1 MATAETVQPVKY
13 RNQIADD
20 KLAIVDRVGL
30 PSAIQDCADE
40 AGALESVRSSRAK
53 EKPNRIRA
61 GRLAVMLNLADQ
73 IRPALRPEIEAVF
86 ADAVPLAKDN
96 RTARIAEIGEKLL
109 IGAPAGQRPVRMSE
123 AEVYLADANAGSQ
136 SRDGGQPA
144 LQIVQ
149 PGTSI
154 DMTRLVKFAPYA
166 KNVPQLGQDLMIV
179 NYHDGVG
186 TAGVIDDLESAP
198 EQRARMAQE
207 TIKVKHIALR
217 NNDDPLRIARAALN
231 QNGSGYDLKA
241 VNQKLAMR
249 EMQALVTRFAIKG
262 DTALGLNGI
271 LNTGS
276 VGQGI
281 AIDKS
286 SVNVNSASADD
297 VAQAVRDAIATAIA
311 ARQDGEVDS
320 ITMDGRIAAKLRTP
334 AASGGSHLRNLIADY
349 ANLGIVNWYELSN
362 FNAGSS
368 ASPCMT
374 IGNTNDEDFGS
385 RLLSGPQPLVFPFAV
400 GEFTRTYYVWPYAGV
415 WTGISAFNHV
425 ATFAYS

>member
-1 MATAETVQPVKY
+1 MDIDITKPVKY
-13 RNQIADD
+13 RKQIADD
-20 KLAIVDRVGL
+20 KLAIVDRLGL
-30 PSAIQDCADE
+30 PPGIQDCADE
-40 AGALESVRSSRAK
+40 AGAFEAVRASRAK
-53 EKPNRIRA
+53 EKPNLIRA

-73 IRPALRPEIEAVF
+73 IKPALRPEIEAVF
-86 ADAVPLAKDN
+86 ADAVPLANDQ
-96 RTARIAEIGEKLL
+96 RTAKIAEIGSKLL
-109 IGAPAGQRPVRMSE
+109 IGKSVGSRPVRMSE
-123 AEVYLADANAGSQ
+123 AEVVLADANAGSQ

-149 PGTSI
+149 PGTAI
-154 DMTRLVKFAPYA
+154 GMERLVKFAPYA

-186 TAGVIDDLESAP
+186 TAGVISDLDDAP

-241 VNQKLAMR
+241 VNQRLALR
-249 EMQALVTRFAIKG
+249 EMQALVTKFAIQG
-262 DTALGLNGI
+262 DSDLGLNGI
-271 LNTGS
+271 LATGAAGKG
-276 VGQGI
+276 V

-297 VAQAVRDAIATAIA
+297 VAQAVRDCIATAIA
-311 ARQDGEVDS
+311 ARQDGEIDT

-362 FNAGSS
+362 FNAGST

-374 IGNTNDEDFGS
+374 IGNTEDEDFGS
-385 RLLSGPQPLVFPFAV
+385 RLLCGPQPLVFPFAV
-400 GEFTRTYYVWPYAGV
+400 GEFTRTYYVWPFAGA